1 MSYRRINDKC
11 RHHPTG
17 KFIMGLPEAR
27 GSLSCSFIP
36 MLAGPPKITSAQ
48 EILFPAAR
56 DEAAGAAIL
65 GLVDISSDFRLWLF
79 QVYT

>member
-1 MSYRRINDKC
+1 ME
-11 RHHPTG
+11 
-17 KFIMGLPEAR
+17 LPEAR

-56 DEAAGAAIL
+56 EAAGAATL